1 MSKRKIL
8 SAKTATKVCTMRV
21 ETLIDLKRAFNEF
34 SKQLKQGVVF
44 TITFEEFDAKS
55 REQENKYHAMLRD
68 VARQAKHL
76 NQVLDEDSWKR
87 LCVAQ
92 FRDDCI
98 ENNIDRLAD
107 YWKKQNF
114 RLIPSLDG
122 KSVVTLGAQTK
133 KFPKYVAAG
142 FIEWLYQ
149 YGSENNIVWT
159 DPDEQSQIE
168 AYERRFA

>member
-1 MSKRKIL
+1 MQARI
-8 SAKTATKVCTMRV
+8 V
-21 ETLIDLKRAFNEF
+21 TLNDLKKAFIEC
-34 SKQLKQGVVF
+34 SKMIKQGVVF
-44 TITFEEFDAKS
+44 TLSFEIFDAKS
-55 REQENKYHAMLRD
+55 REQEKKYHAMLGD
-68 VARQAKHL
+68 IAKQAKHL

-98 ENNIDRLAD
+98 ENEIDRLAD

-142 FIEWLYQ
+142 FIEWLYS
-149 YGSENNIVWT
+149 YGSKNNIVWT
-159 DPDEQSQIE
+159 DPEQASQDEE
-168 AYERRFA
+168 YERRWAA